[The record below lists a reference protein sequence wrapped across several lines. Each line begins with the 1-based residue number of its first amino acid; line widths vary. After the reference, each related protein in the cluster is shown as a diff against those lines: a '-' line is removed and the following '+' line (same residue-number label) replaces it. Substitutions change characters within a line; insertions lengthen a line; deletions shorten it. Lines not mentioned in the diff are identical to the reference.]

1 MNKNKSNNIMKY
13 KSSPNIKTNNK
24 IKMLISSV
32 TKAVNNPILN
42 KVLANIHLINLI
54 VQSKIMIFKRGSKFM
69 GKMGIY

>member
-1 MNKNKSNNIMKY
+1 MNRKLKKRIY
-13 KSSPNIKTNNK
+13 KNIKTNNK